1 MGMRNMGHNP
11 YRALKQRQ
19 QQEVHEFPF
28 FFAFNDE
35 QFAKGMERFGL
46 TPEDTDK
53 IYKFGDT
60 GGFYLRA
67 DAARLREMS
76 DRHERERMEAIAA
89 DKTGKGYIYQMFRC
103 ELANHEFTWTDDL
116 ADTLEALCITVEE
129 INNNP
134 RLRRGL
140 DKAMTDLWREERRRK

>member
-1 MGMRNMGHNP
+1 MTQNSNL
-11 YRALKQRQ
+11 YRALKERQ
-19 QQEVHEFPF
+19 QREVHEFPF
-28 FFAFNDE
+28 FFAFTDE
-35 QFAKGMERFGL
+35 QFVEGMERFGL
-46 TPEDTDK
+46 TPDDTDK

-67 DAARLREMS
+67 DATRLREMG
-76 DRHERERMEAIAA
+76 DRHEAEREAAIAA

-103 ELANHEFTWTDDL
+103 ELANHEFTWTGDI
-116 ADTLEALCITVEE
+116 ADALDALGTTIEE

>member
-1 MGMRNMGHNP
+1 MTQNSNL
-11 YRALKQRQ
+11 YRALKERQ
-19 QQEVHEFPF
+19 QREVHEFPF
-28 FFAFNDE
+28 FFAFTDE
-35 QFAKGMERFGL
+35 QFVKGMERFGL
-46 TPEDTDK
+46 APEDTDK
-53 IYKFGDT
+53 IYKFGNT
-60 GGFYLRA
+60 GGFYLRD
-67 DAARLREMS
+67 DAARLREMG

-103 ELANHEFTWTDDL
+103 ELANHEFTWTGDL
-116 ADTLEALCITVEE
+116 TDTLEALCITVEE